1 MEELLN
7 TYTYTNTTTLDPEN
21 LDIALLL
28 GSVIWIFTVIIFL
41 GTLFLIL
48 FHKYNNIKKQALEL
62 QLHMKQLNESKLQEK
77 LLDKVKEKINLTQRT
92 NRLRKQKDELIASVI
107 YKQEHVLE
115 LGEEIKSIYATEY
128 NAIQN
133 RYPQLTELDMLVICL
148 LGIDMTNEEICDL
161 IKMEKRTLYRRRQ
174 LIGQRIG
181 ISSTELEDFAHNIIE
196 G

>member
-1 MEELLN
+1 MEDNFISICLGVL
-7 TYTYTNTTTLDPEN
+7 
-21 LDIALLL
+21 IAA
-28 GSVIWIFTVIIFL
+28 IFL
-41 GTLFLIL
+41 LTIVIE
-48 FHKYNNIKKQALEL
+48 YYIAKKQALEL

-77 LLDKVKEKINLTQRT
+77 LLDKVKEKINLTQRS

-115 LGEEIKSIYATEY
+115 LGEEIKAIYATEY
-128 NAIQN
+128 NAIQS

-148 LGIDMTNEEICDL
+148 LGIDMTNEEICEL

-174 LIGQRIG
+174 LISQRIG

-196 G
+196 E

>member
-7 TYTYTNTTTLDPEN
+7 TYTNTTTLDPEN

-48 FHKYNNIKKQALEL
+48 FNKYNKIKKQALEL

-77 LLDKVKEKINLTQRT
+77 LLDKVKEKINLTQRS

-115 LGEEIKSIYATEY
+115 LGEEIKAIYATEY
-128 NAIQN
+128 NAIQS

-148 LGIDMTNEEICDL
+148 LGIDMTNEEICEL

-174 LIGQRIG
+174 LISQRIG

-196 G
+196 E

>member
-48 FHKYNNIKKQALEL
+48 FHKYNKIKKQALEL

-174 LIGQRIG
+174 LISQRIG

>member
-1 MEELLN
+1 MTMTYILIAICFIEL
-7 TYTYTNTTTLDPEN
+7 
-21 LDIALLL
+21 
-28 GSVIWIFTVIIFL
+28 VIIAFL
-41 GTLFLIL
+41 LRKTHGMHFTL
-48 FHKYNNIKKQALEL
+48 QAVNTDKDEL
-62 QLHMKQLNESKLQEK
+62 RER
-77 LLDKVKEKINLTQRT
+77 LLDKVKEKINLTQRS

-115 LGEEIKSIYATEY
+115 LGEEIKSIYATGY

-174 LIGQRIG
+174 LIGQRVG